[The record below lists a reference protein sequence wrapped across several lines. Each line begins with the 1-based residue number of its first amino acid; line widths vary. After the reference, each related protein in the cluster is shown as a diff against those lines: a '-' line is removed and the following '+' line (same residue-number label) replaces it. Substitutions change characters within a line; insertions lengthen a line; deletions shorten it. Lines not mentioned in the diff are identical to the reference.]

1 MFENLLLGLLA
12 AVLTGSSVTPAAE
25 NPLSAREA
33 ADKIRSGSMT
43 SEALTRELLARAEA
57 L

>member
-1 MFENLLLGLLA
+1 M
-12 AVLTGSSVTPAAE
+12 GSSVTPAAE

-33 ADKIRSGSMT
+33 ADKILSGSMT